1 MGWPGQH
8 QNIMKHKKVGG
19 EIMKKQDALDGY
31 YMALVDC
38 EWQPVYMFTDDEGV
52 ASLLMIGDERIY
64 LQCDFD
70 VIGEKIE
77 VSQ

>member
-1 MGWPGQH
+1 
-8 QNIMKHKKVGG
+8 
-19 EIMKKQDALDGY
+19 MKKEELEDGY

-38 EWQPVYMFTDDEGV
+38 EWQPVCIFTDDDDG
-52 ASLLMIGDERIY
+52 AQYLLLIGDERVYIKD
-64 LQCDFD
+64 DFD